1 MLSNQLFVV
10 LTPGIGISGWIKHGI
25 HEREMS
31 LFRKAAS
38 KNFKIILLSPEKSA
52 KFSISTDSENSDISI
67 ILFPINRMG
76 FISIRTLREVLRLL
90 SKVQSVEYKRTF
102 ITNQLY
108 GAHIAFVLARL
119 TGAKYLVRMGYDLVK
134 NQKNQVAV
142 STSGFLKLAAY
153 YSYQWI
159 FLYFADQ
166 IVVSDS
172 AIRKNLFKR
181 KTVILPNFVDFSLW
195 NAKKIRIGSKLS
207 KLKIYY
213 VGRLEEYKGI
223 GLVVE
228 AIGDLDIEFDVF
240 GEGSDKER
248 LAKLTTKF
256 GSKVRFHGH
265 STPSEIL
272 NVIDSK
278 YLSILPSAWE
288 GHPKVACEAMALGI
302 PLLIANNSVFDGLVD
317 SENCFTFSRDVQ
329 NIKKLLKNCLE
340 GTFDLKYVSQNA
352 YQFAVQNFSI
362 EQYSSR
368 LVRLVQ
374 ETS

>member
-1 MLSNQLFVV
+1 
-10 LTPGIGISGWIKHGI
+10 
-25 HEREMS
+25 
-31 LFRKAAS
+31 
-38 KNFKIILLSPEKSA
+38 
-52 KFSISTDSENSDISI
+52 
-67 ILFPINRMG
+67 
-76 FISIRTLREVLRLL
+76 
-90 SKVQSVEYKRTF
+90 
-102 ITNQLY
+102 
-108 GAHIAFVLARL
+108 
-119 TGAKYLVRMGYDLVK
+119 MGYDLVK

-181 KTVILPNFVDFSLW
+181 KTVILPNFVDFTLW

-272 NVIDSK
+272 NVIDSE

-340 GTFDLKYVSQNA
+340 GTLDLKYVSQNA